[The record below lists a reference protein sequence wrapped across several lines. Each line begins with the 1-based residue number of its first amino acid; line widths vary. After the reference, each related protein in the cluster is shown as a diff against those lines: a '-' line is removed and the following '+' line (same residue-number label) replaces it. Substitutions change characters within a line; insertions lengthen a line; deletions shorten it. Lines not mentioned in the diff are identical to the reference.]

1 MMMKL
6 QRTRYD
12 EKSPNDELYSEQDIF
27 EVVKEIIET
36 FKNQQISLLKNDE
49 NNENLKKNIK
59 FKHSSSIS
67 FNKIKDPL
75 DIFKPKDNNGLL
87 GTLLASGLLSSLLE
101 NVIDD
106 LLDDLLED
114 DEYDLDDVKKKKK
127 KNTRNRSQ
135 LLKKSSMGKRN
146 ARLMNR
152 LRVGTQSRINT
163 LKRIKDI
170 KSLSD
175 LARIAMRNPT
185 LARAGLFVGG
195 RVLPLAGNLLKPL
208 GVGALLALA
217 GYAGYK
223 LGMALDLSGK
233 VDKLTNWL
241 SGGKYP
247 YLIDLIG
254 AIADGSA
261 FSDLGDWIKVKTVDI
276 LSNAHEWLKNQIN
289 TIASKLTA
297 GIIGGADTTT
307 TANVTG
313 SYDVNTTKHQ
323 GGTKTYTITHKDKDG
338 NDQTYIMAMRDGDVF
353 SKDKIKLKD
362 KNGNDV
368 AGAEIA
374 EDVVEKMKNTYS
386 QAMSNSG
393 YGTKSSND
401 GKVNVNNS
409 LDKPKIDVIN
419 RLNNKEYFRGKDELN
434 LSSEEYIKR
443 QNDMM
448 IASVTDDMLK
458 DIDKYKLTAPK
469 RVVYVNEKG
478 ENLRLDLNS
487 KIHPEKDKLYP
498 YSSFTTTATS
508 KSDIENLKKLFIARS
523 IIDENS
529 RLSASVPASIYSDKN
544 GGHTDIRPNNGNKN
558 TAVIANQDMKVMN
571 VLKDK
576 TNNKDYNSGGNTVLA
591 KTKDNQNYIFSH
603 LDDVYVKTGDS
614 LVANSP
620 IGKIGNTG
628 SAIGSNMD
636 KHLHIQSIPVNITN
650 AKNVIATARTINN
663 IVSDDDLGGIGD
675 DVNMIASDMN
685 LPVHKNIIPNVGIGN
700 VDKSKM
706 VNTNADLNNGFM
718 LMPRTAENNIGL
730 NSVLTNPLYV

>member
-12 EKSPNDELYSEQDIF
+12 ESPNDELYSEQDIF

-59 FKHSSSIS
+59 YKHSSSIS

-175 LARIAMRNPT
+175 LARLAMRNPT

-223 LGMALDLSGK
+223 LGTALDLSGK

-247 YLIDLIG
+247 YLIDFIG
-254 AIADGSA
+254 SIADGSA

-297 GIIGGADTTT
+297 GIIGGAETTATADTTT

-313 SYDVNTTKHQ
+313 SYDVNTAKHQ
-323 GGTKTYTITHKDKDG
+323 GGTKTYTITHKDKEG
-338 NDQTYIMAMRDGDVF
+338 NVQTYIMAMRDGDVF

-386 QAMSNSG
+386 QAMLNSG
-393 YGTKSSND
+393 YGAKSSKD
-401 GKVNVNNS
+401 GKINVNNS

-443 QNDMM
+443 QNNMM
-448 IASVTDDMLK
+448 IASVSDDMLK
-458 DIDKYKLTAPK
+458 DIDKYKLTAHK
-469 RVVYVNEKG
+469 EGVVYVNEKG
-478 ENLRLDLNS
+478 EILKLDLNS

-529 RLSASVPASIYSDKN
+529 RLSASIYSDKN
-544 GGHTDIRPNNGNKN
+544 GGHTDIKPNDNKN

-576 TNNKDYNSGGNTVLA
+576 TNNKDYSSGGNTVLA

-663 IVSDDDLGGIGD
+663 IVSDDDLGGVGD
-675 DVNMIASDMN
+675 DMIASDMN

-700 VDKSKM
+700 VDKTKM

>member
-12 EKSPNDELYSEQDIF
+12 EEFPNDELYSEQDIF
-27 EVVKEIIET
+27 EVVKEIIE
-36 FKNQQISLLKNDE
+36 NQQISLLKDDE

-114 DEYDLDDVKKKKK
+114 DEYDLDDDKKKKK
-127 KNTRNRSQ
+127 KNTRNRVQ

-175 LARIAMRNPT
+175 IARLAMRNPT
-185 LARAGLFVGG
+185 LARIGVAVGG

-247 YLIDLIG
+247 YLIDFIG

-297 GIIGGADTTT
+297 GIIGGADIGGADTTT
-307 TANVTG
+307 TANVTS
-313 SYDVNTTKHQ
+313 SYDVNTAKHQ
-323 GGTKTYTITHKDKDG
+323 GGTNTYTITHKDKDG
-338 NDQTYIMAMRDGDVF
+338 KDQTYMMTMRDGDVF

-374 EDVVEKMKNTYS
+374 EDVVENMKNTYS
-386 QAMSNSG
+386 QAMLNSG

-419 RLNNKEYFRGKDELN
+419 RLNNKEYYRGKDELN

-448 IASVTDDMLK
+448 IASVSDDMLD
-458 DIDKYKLTAPK
+458 DIDKYKLTAHK

-478 ENLRLDLNS
+478 ESLRLELNS

-508 KSDIENLKKLFIARS
+508 KSDIKNLKKLFIARS

-529 RLSASVPASIYSDKN
+529 RLSASVYTDKK
-544 GGHTDIRPNNGNKN
+544 GQHTDIKPNNDNKN

-571 VLKDK
+571 VLKDT
-576 TNNKDYNSGGNTVLA
+576 TNTKDYNSGGNTVLA

-650 AKNVIATARTINN
+650 AKDVIATARTINN

-675 DVNMIASDMN
+675 DVIASNMN

-706 VNTNADLNNGFM
+706 VNTNADLNNGFI